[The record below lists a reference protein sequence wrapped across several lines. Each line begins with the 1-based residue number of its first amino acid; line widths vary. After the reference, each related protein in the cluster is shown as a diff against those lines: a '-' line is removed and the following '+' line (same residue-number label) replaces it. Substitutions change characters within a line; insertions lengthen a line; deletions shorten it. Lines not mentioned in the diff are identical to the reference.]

1 MKMVLFFH
9 STISSVEDDGEKL
22 GSGKLALSISFR
34 VTEQGSWCAS
44 GMEGG
49 LCCVTTHSYMVLI
62 LFLLFSNTKVRLV
75 NF

>member
-34 VTEQGSWCAS
+34 VTE
-44 GMEGG
+44 
-49 LCCVTTHSYMVLI
+49 
-62 LFLLFSNTKVRLV
+62 
-75 NF
+75 